1 MSMLH
6 HEINTGCATGCG
18 TGCATGCAC
27 VLVRVR
33 VRVRVR
39 VPPPFHSSVTTLAPR
54 NQ

>member
-33 VRVRVR
+33 VRVRV
-39 VPPPFHSSVTTLAPR
+39 PPPFHSSVTTLAPR